1 LARLFEEKF
10 APYPQRWRTS
20 SSAPIVSAQKIQLP
34 TQSKQVNPT
43 IAPVDSKPPLL
54 PTPPKT
60 SLCQNCHQQKSNF
73 GGSITFVSLVMQN
86 LAQVINVQPS
96 NTLLSNLWRK
106 CLQNLSSKLKILIPL
121 PQNPRISVS

>member
-1 LARLFEEKF
+1 MQVVSLARLFEKNF

-54 PTPPKT
+54 LTPHKTPFMRKLSPTEIQFP
-60 SLCQNCHQQKSNF
+60 LLENCQ
-73 GGSITFVSLVMQN
+73 IVTE
-86 LAQVINVQPS
+86 
-96 NTLLSNLWRK
+96 
-106 CLQNLSSKLKILIPL
+106 KIGHY
-121 PQNPRISVS
+121 R